1 MLLFAFGKW
10 YLYHEK
16 LGQPLTA
23 QINVNISADYVNV
36 KANCVNIQWSLDRNV
51 SAKWLPRQ
59 ILDFTFCLG
68 NAATIIFPMGLV
80 KCSYN
85 FANSL

>member
-36 KANCVNIQWSLDRNV
+36 KANCVNIQ
-51 SAKWLPRQ
+51 
-59 ILDFTFCLG
+59 
-68 NAATIIFPMGLV
+68 
-80 KCSYN
+80 
-85 FANSL
+85 